1 MSAALDNNSI
11 INCSGENCQQNQSNQ
26 TNRIVDMVFLWLI
39 IIVGIFGNSLVV
51 TVVKA
56 IRSMR
61 TTTNYL
67 LVNVAAADITTLLFT
82 AVHIISKSVYKY
94 PSSPAL
100 LSFLCKFIFSNS
112 IVIVTLLV
120 TSLTMTIL
128 AFERYHALLKP
139 LAMSGRLT
147 TGKIAYVISAIWL
160 VAIAMVTPIFVH
172 IDYVL
177 GTNIQHIDY
186 VLAKNL
192 QCSITVGLNGIVIY
206 IDCLFVILTII
217 PFLVIAFCYSQIIY
231 GLYFNN
237 TICNNK
243 SERGDTQQETKE
255 KKRLVI
261 LLILLTVVF
270 FVAFIPYGILIILNN
285 HQITNTVTRYVQHY
299 AQYLTLLSCSVNP
312 FIYAFQSSSYRRSF
326 VFLIK
331 KVFCRDTTVDAIEL
345 LEMRTR
351 TSLRNA

>member
-1 MSAALDNNSI
+1 MSAALSNNSST
-11 INCSGENCQQNQSNQ
+11 NCTGESCQQNRPNQ
-26 TNRIVDMVFLWLI
+26 INKTVEKIFPWLI
-39 IIVGIFGNSLVV
+39 IIVGVLGNSLVL
-51 TVVKA
+51 TVVKMF
-56 IRSMR
+56 RSMR

-67 LVNVAAADITTLLFT
+67 LVNIAAADITTLLFT
-82 AVHIISKSVYKY
+82 AVHIITGIAIASADRY

-100 LSFLCKFIFSNS
+100 LNFLCKFIFPNS

-128 AFERYHALLKP
+128 AVERYHALLKP
-139 LAMSGRLT
+139 LTTSGRLT
-147 TGKIAYVISAIWL
+147 TGNIAYVISAIWL
-160 VAIAMVTPIFVH
+160 VAIAMVTPIFVSF
-172 IDYVL
+172 DYDF
-177 GTNIQHIDY
+177 GTGRCPKFVSN
-186 VLAKNL
+186 KM
-192 QCSITVGLNGIVIY
+192 VIY

-217 PFLVIAFCYSQIIY
+217 PFIVIAFCYSQIIY
-231 GLYFNN
+231 GLYFNK

-243 SERGDTQQETKE
+243 GERGDTREETKE
-255 KKRLVI
+255 KRRLVI

-270 FVAFIPYGILIILNN
+270 FIAFIPYGILIILVFNKIGN
-285 HQITNTVTRYVQHY
+285 TNIFLLRHST
-299 AQYLTLLSCSVNP
+299 QYLTLLNCSLNP

-331 KVFCRDTTVDAIEL
+331 KIFCRDTTVDAIEL

>member
-1 MSAALDNNSI
+1 VTGRNAAMSTALGNNSI
-11 INCSGENCQQNQSNQ
+11 TNCSGENCQQNQPNQ
-26 TNRIVDMVFLWLI
+26 TNKIVDMVFLWLI

-51 TVVKA
+51 TVVKV

-82 AVHIISKSVYKY
+82 AVHIISKSVNKY

-100 LSFLCKFIFSNS
+100 LSFICKFIYSNS
-112 IVIVTLLV
+112 IVIVSLLV

-147 TGKIAYVISAIWL
+147 TGNVAYVISAIWL

-172 IDYVL
+172 MNYVP
-177 GTNIQHIDY
+177 G
-186 VLAKNL
+186 AKL
-192 QCSITVGLNGIVIY
+192 QCSNIVDLNGIVIY

-270 FVAFIPYGILIILNN
+270 FVAFIPYGIMIILNYN
-285 HQITNTVTRYVQHY
+285 QITNTITPYVQHY

>member
-1 MSAALDNNSI
+1 MSGELSNHSI
-11 INCSGENCQQNQSNQ
+11 TNCSLENCQESKLNH
-26 TNRIVDMVFLWLI
+26 TNKTVDMTFLWLI
-39 IIVGIFGNSLVV
+39 IIVGVLGNSLVLA
-51 TVVKA
+51 VVKM

-82 AVHIISKSVYKY
+82 AVHVIIGSVGKF

-100 LSFLCKFIFSNS
+100 LSFLCKFIFSNN

-128 AFERYHALLKP
+128 AFERYHALVKP
-139 LAMSGRLT
+139 LTMSGRLT
-147 TGKIAYVISAIWL
+147 TGNIAYVISGIWL
-160 VAIAMVTPIFVH
+160 VAISMVTPIFVSF
-172 IDYVL
+172 DYDL
-177 GTNIQHIDY
+177 GT
-186 VLAKNL
+186 K
-192 QCSITVGLNGIVIY
+192 QCSSVEDSKMVIY
-206 IDCLFVILTII
+206 IDCLFVVLTII
-217 PFLVIAFCYSQIIY
+217 PFTVVACCYSQIIY
-231 GLYFNN
+231 GLNFNN
-237 TICNNK
+237 TICNNR
-243 SERGDTQQETKE
+243 SERSETREETKE

-270 FVAFIPYGILIILNN
+270 FLAFIPYGIMMILNFN
-285 HQITNTVTRYVQHY
+285 KIRNKNTRYLQHF

-331 KVFCRDTTVDAIEL
+331 KIFCRDTTLDAIEL
-345 LEMRTR
+345 LEMRAR

>member
-1 MSAALDNNSI
+1 MSALSNNSTT
-11 INCSGENCQQNQSNQ
+11 NCSGENCQQNQPNQ
-26 TNRIVDMVFLWLI
+26 TSRIVDMTFLWVI
-39 IIVGIFGNSLVV
+39 IIVGVFGNSLVV
-51 TVVKA
+51 TVVKM

-82 AVHIISKSVYKY
+82 AIHVIIKSVGRY

-100 LSFLCKFIFSNS
+100 QSFLCKFIINNS

-128 AFERYHALLKP
+128 AFERYHALVKP
-139 LAMSGRLT
+139 LTMSGRLT
-147 TGKIAYVISAIWL
+147 TGNIAYVIGAIWL
-160 VAIAMVTPIFVH
+160 VAIAMVTPIFVSF
-172 IDYVL
+172 DYIL
-177 GTNIQHIDY
+177 GTS
-186 VLAKNL
+186 L
-192 QCSITVGLNGIVIY
+192 QCSTFVGNNEMVIY
-206 IDCLFVILTII
+206 IDCLIVILTVI
-217 PFLVIAFCYSQIIY
+217 PFTVIAFCYSQIIY

-243 SERGDTQQETKE
+243 SERGDTREEMKE

-270 FVAFIPYGILIILNN
+270 FIAFIPYGIMIILNFN
-285 HQITNTVTRYVQHY
+285 QIRNTHTRYVQHY
-299 AQYLTLLSCSVNP
+299 AQYLTLLSCAVNP

-331 KVFCRDTTVDAIEL
+331 KMFCRDTTVDALEL